1 MFSYLRP
8 SPTFSDPIH
17 PMAPA
22 AWYSTSDCRGK
33 AASIY
38 SASSAPAKR
47 ELPRPKKRCASVP
60 AVNGPKTLQNPQGF
74 SRFGRPKSA
83 PIVHRKHAGTVPL
96 PHRCRAA
103 SATRAGSAR
112 RDDARERNQRADIPV
127 SNSRRHGLLLRT
139 KRHTATGKQIQ
150 VLVAAVNRHMPAT
163 PSRCCR
169 RRRGRTRSTFP
180 GGNPGARAM
189 IPHLPPRP
197 PTSSGSTWRGHGR
210 ASTAAMTWSLVGVVT
225 WFLPRNRN
233 EGRRAVESSQCR
245 GKASANSPTAAGSIA
260 HDHVAH
266 SDIAAL

>member
-1 MFSYLRP
+1 MDRP
-8 SPTFSDPIH
+8 GRH
-17 PMAPA
+17 
-22 AWYSTSDCRGK
+22 
-33 AASIY
+33 
-38 SASSAPAKR
+38 
-47 ELPRPKKRCASVP
+47 
-60 AVNGPKTLQNPQGF
+60 
-74 SRFGRPKSA
+74 GRPA
-83 PIVHRKHAGTVPL
+83 HAG
-96 PHRCRAA
+96 
-103 SATRAGSAR
+103 AR
-112 RDDARERNQRADIPV
+112 RYRPLVTPLGHQIEAALAAGTMPGNEIRERIFPSAIRGGM
-127 SNSRRHGLLLRT
+127 GLLLRT

-180 GGNPGARAM
+180 GGNPGPRAM

-245 GKASANSPTAAGSIA
+245 GKASANFAHRGRFYRARSRGTLRHCGALRTRHANDESTAIEHRGR
-260 HDHVAH
+260 
-266 SDIAAL
+266 